1 MKNRISYSKSLP
13 LLTKIVAVSIAI
25 FVLTSCD
32 GGNGKPLS
40 ETKDDPAEIYMD
52 YLSEIRKQDNLSFKA
67 LTERLK
73 QWQTLKDSVFVHLRR
88 DSLNQSHSDTRMSC
102 ELLHDSIRTEFSR
115 LALSKPRTYQEVLT
129 LKERFSPYAEDK
141 ELHRAAEEKRPFF
154 ASLDSRPAC
163 RGDKQQILSIYREL
177 LAETIR
183 NGIHGHDDLMSYI
196 EKEDAV
202 FRAFL
207 AHLHD
212 FDGANMADIT
222 RDTEQCCSQVFL
234 AAERKEI
241 TYQEAMIYLAM
252 RTNRRLKQNMQTCI
266 EDIRREEVKTPAQA
280 HAYIWMLL
288 QPYASL
294 DGFCMAL
301 LSPDDRK
308 HLDRI
313 AAQTPAAFEALG
325 KILQSESGRLDELPG
340 MLIEIFIHTL

>member
-1 MKNRISYSKSLP
+1 MKRRISYSISSL
-13 LLTKIVAVSIAI
+13 LLAKTTAISIAI
-25 FVLTSCD
+25 FVLTSCG

-40 ETKDDPAEIYMD
+40 EDKDDPAGTYRE
-52 YLSEIRKQDNLSFKA
+52 YLTEIRKRDKPSVKD
-67 LTERLK
+67 LTGHLK
-73 QWQTLKDSVFVHLRR
+73 QWQTVRDSVFTRLRR
-88 DSLNQSHSDTRMSC
+88 DSLNRFHSDTHIKC
-102 ELLHDSIRTEFSR
+102 ERLHDSIRIEFSR
-115 LALSKPRTYQEVLT
+115 LALSKPRTYQEVLI
-129 LKERFSPYAEDK
+129 LKEQLSPYTEDK
-141 ELHRAAEEKRPFF
+141 ELHRAAEECRPFF
-154 ASLDSRPAC
+154 ASLDNRPAY
-163 RGDKQQILSIYREL
+163 RGDKQQILYTYRAL

-183 NGIHGHDDLMSYI
+183 SGIHNHDDLTAYI

-207 AHLHD
+207 AYLHD
-212 FDGANMADIT
+212 LDGENTTDIT
-222 RDTEQCCSQVFL
+222 RATEQCCSQAFL

-252 RTNRRLKQNMQTCI
+252 RTNRRLIQNVQTCI
-266 EDIRREEVKTPAQA
+266 DNIRYKQVKTPAQA

-294 DGFCMAL
+294 DDFCMAL

-308 HLDRI
+308 RLDRL

-325 KILQSESGRLDELPG
+325 KILQSEGSRLDELPG